1 MAFSYHNYT
10 GDNTTTQFSI
20 PFTYQDTAEISVTV
34 DGVAET
40 GLTFPSSSTVELT
53 SAPASGTLVQV
64 RRTTDLAARAVDF
77 ASGSVLTEED
87 LDDSNIQV
95 FHAAQEAID
104 TSNDSIFLDTDDKW
118 EANSKVI
125 KNVGT
130 PVSNTDAATKAYA
143 DGISSAAATA
153 AVTAANA
160 AVTAATGAIVPDATK
175 LAIHPIGTQYT
186 LSDGVTT
193 DYSAKHYANEA
204 ATEATAAAADVVLTN
219 ADVVTTAAAV
229 TAAESARDAT
239 LAAYDNFDDR
249 YLGVFTT
256 ANEPVV
262 DNDGNALVAGSLYF
276 NSTDSAMKVYTGSA
290 WVAAYVSG
298 VGFLAS
304 ASNLSDVADAPTSIA
319 NLGGLPTAGGTM
331 TGDINFSDNDKAIFG
346 AGSDLQIY
354 HNSANNRSF
363 ITESGAGAFV
373 IQGENLI
380 LEETGGNN
388 YIQATAGG
396 AVQVYHNGSEKLA
409 TTATGVTVTGTA
421 VATTSTASITG
432 NTTLDFAANQ
442 NFVLTLTGAVTLDN
456 PTTEQVGQSGFITFI
471 QGGSGSYTVSLGTDY
486 ESAGGA
492 GLTLSTAVGATDI
505 VPYVVAASGRILLGT
520 PQLAF
525 A

>member
-1 MAFSYHNYT
+1 MALSYQNYT
-10 GDNTTTQFSI
+10 GDNATTQFSI

-40 GLTFPSSSTVELT
+40 GLTFPSSSTVQLT
-53 SAPASGTLVQV
+53 SAPATGTLVQV
-64 RRTTDLAARAVDF
+64 RRSTDLTARAVDF

-87 LDDSNIQV
+87 LDDSAIQV
-95 FHAAQEAID
+95 FHAAQESAD
-104 TSNDSIFLDTDDKW
+104 RSADAVALDTDNKW
-118 EANSKVI
+118 DAQGNVI

-130 PVSNTDAATKAYA
+130 PIANDDAATKAYA
-143 DGISSAAATA
+143 DGISSAAASA

-160 AVTAATGAIVPDATK
+160 AVTAATGAIIPDATK
-175 LAIHPIGTQYT
+175 IVLHPINTQYT
-186 LSDGVTT
+186 LSDGITT
-193 DYSAKHYANEA
+193 DYSAKHYANLA
-204 ATEATAAAADVVLTN
+204 STNAGLTAADLLLTN
-219 ADVVTTAAAV
+219 ADVVSANAAV
-229 TAAESARDAT
+229 TAAESARDTA

-256 ANEPVV
+256 ANEPLV
-262 DNDGNALVAGSLYF
+262 DNDGDPLAAGMLYF

-298 VGFLAS
+298 SGFLA
-304 ASNLSDVADAPTSIA
+304 VT
-319 NLGGLPTAGGTM
+319 GGTM
-331 TGDINFSDNDKAIFG
+331 TGDINFGDNIKTNYG
-346 AGSDLQIY
+346 SAGLEIY
-354 HNSANNRSF
+354 NNGLDSYVR
-363 ITESGAGAFV
+363 
-373 IQGENLI
+373 
-380 LEETGGNN
+380 NN
-388 YIQATAGG
+388 YVGRTVNLEGDVVRVG
-396 AVQVYHNGSEKLA
+396 N
-409 TTATGVTVTGTA
+409 TTGVTYVEGTNAGAVDLYHDNIKKMETTAAGITISGTA

-432 NTTLDFAANQ
+432 NTALDFAANQ

-486 ESAGGA
+486 ETAAGA
-492 GLTLSTAVGATDI
+492 GLTLSTAVGSTDI

>member
-1 MAFSYHNYT
+1 MAFSYQNYT
-10 GDNTTTQFSI
+10 GDNATTQFSI

-34 DGVAET
+34 NGVAET
-40 GLTFPSSSTVELT
+40 GLTFPSSSTVLLT
-53 SAPASGTLVQV
+53 SAPATGTLVQV
-64 RRTTDLAARAVDF
+64 RRTTALASRAVDF

-104 TSNDSIFLDTDDKW
+104 RSLDSIALGNDDTWDA
-118 EANSKVI
+118 ESHRI
-125 KNVGT
+125 RNVGT
-130 PVSNTDAATKAYA
+130 PVATTDAATKAYA

-153 AVTAANA
+153 AVTAASA
-160 AVTAATGAIVPDATK
+160 AVTAATGAIIPDATK

-204 ATEATAAAADVVLTN
+204 ATEATNAGTQATNATTQATAAAASAVV
-219 ADVVTTAAAV
+219 AQ
-229 TAAESARDAT
+229 AAEASA
-239 LAAYDNFDDR
+239 LAAFDSFDDR

-276 NSTDSAMKVYTGSA
+276 NSTDGAMKVYTGSA

-298 VGFLAS
+298 AGYLA
-304 ASNLSDVADAPTSIA
+304 ASNNLSDVADAPTSIA

-331 TGDINFSDNDKAIFG
+331 TGDINFGDNNKAIFG
-346 AGSDLQIY
+346 ASNDLQIY
-354 HNSANNRSF
+354 HDASDSIIADVGTGNLRL
-363 ITESGAGAFV
+363 
-373 IQGENLI
+373 QGENIYLM
-380 LEETGGNN
+380 N
-388 YIQATAGG
+388 TAGTELKIR
-396 AVQVYHNGSEKLA
+396 ADDDSFVKLYFDNGEKLA

>member
-1 MAFSYHNYT
+1 MAFSYQNYT
-10 GDNTTTQFSI
+10 GDNATTQFSI

-34 DGVAET
+34 NGVAET
-40 GLTFPSSSTVELT
+40 GLTFPSSSTVLLT
-53 SAPASGTLVQV
+53 SAPATGTLVQV
-64 RRTTDLAARAVDF
+64 RRTTALASRAVDF

-104 TSNDSIFLDTDDKW
+104 IAGDSIFLDTDDKW
-118 EANSKVI
+118 EASSKVI

-130 PVSNTDAATKAYA
+130 PIANTDAATKAYA
-143 DGISSAAATA
+143 DGISSAAASA

-160 AVTAATGAIVPDATK
+160 AVTAATGAIIPDATK
-175 LAIHPIGTQYT
+175 IVLHPINTQYT

-193 DYSAKHYANEA
+193 DYSAKHYANLA
-204 ATEATAAAADVVLTN
+204 STNAGLTAADLLLTN
-219 ADVVTTAAAV
+219 ADVVSANAAV
-229 TAAESARDAT
+229 TAAENARDVT

-256 ANEPVV
+256 AAEPVV

-276 NSTDSAMKVYTGSA
+276 NSTDGAMKVYTGSA

-298 VGFLAS
+298 AGFLA
-304 ASNLSDVADAPTSIA
+304 
-319 NLGGLPTAGGTM
+319 TAGGTM
-331 TGDINFSDNDKAIFG
+331 TGDINFGDNIKTNYG
-346 AGSDLQIY
+346 TAGLEIY
-354 HNSANNRSF
+354 NNGLDSYVR
-363 ITESGAGAFV
+363 
-373 IQGENLI
+373 
-380 LEETGGNN
+380 NN
-388 YIQATAGG
+388 YVGRTVNLEGETVRIGNT
-396 AVQVYHNGSEKLA
+396 
-409 TTATGVTVTGTA
+409 TGVTYVEGTNAGAVDLYHDNIKKMETTAAGITISGTA
-421 VATTSTASITG
+421 VATTEIASVTG
-432 NTTLDFAANQ
+432 NKTPDLAANQ

-486 ESAGGA
+486 ETAAGA
-492 GLTLSTAVGATDI
+492 GLTLSTAVGSTDI

>member
-1 MAFSYHNYT
+1 MAFSYQNYT
-10 GDNTTTQFSI
+10 GDNATTQFSI
-20 PFTYQDTAEISVTV
+20 PFTYQNTAEISVTV
-34 DGVAET
+34 NGVAET
-40 GLTFPSSSTVELT
+40 GLTFPSSSTVLLT
-53 SAPASGTLVQV
+53 SAPATGTLVQV
-64 RRTTDLAARAVDF
+64 RRTTALASRAVDF

-104 TSNDSIFLDTDDKW
+104 IAGDSIFLDTDDKW
-118 EANSKVI
+118 EASNKVI

-130 PVSNTDAATKAYA
+130 PAASTDAATKGYA
-143 DGISSAAATA
+143 DGISAAAATA
-153 AVTAANA
+153 AVAAASA
-160 AVTAATGAIVPDATK
+160 AVTAATGAIIPDATK
-175 LAIHPIGTQYT
+175 LAIHPVGTQYT

-204 ATEATAAAADVVLTN
+204 ATEATNAGTQATNATTQATAAAASAVV
-219 ADVVTTAAAV
+219 AQ
-229 TAAESARDAT
+229 AAEASA
-239 LAAYDNFDDR
+239 LAAFDSFDDR

-256 ANEPVV
+256 ALEPVV

-276 NSTDSAMKVYTGSA
+276 NSTDGAMKVYTGVA

-298 VGFLAS
+298 AGYLA
-304 ASNLSDVADAPTSIA
+304 T
-319 NLGGLPTAGGTM
+319 TGGTM
-331 TGDINFSDNDKAIFG
+331 TGDINYGDSVKANFG
-346 AGSDLQIY
+346 AGNDLQIY
-354 HNSANNRSF
+354 HDGGSSWVSDVGVGNLKLSSD
-363 ITESGAGAFV
+363 GAGVFLQKGATEFM
-373 IQGENLI
+373 GEFL
-380 LEETGGNN
+380 TD
-388 YIQATAGG
+388 G
-396 AVQVYHNGSEKLA
+396 AVRLYYDNAAKFE
-409 TTATGVTVTGTA
+409 TTATGVSVTGTA

>member
-1 MAFSYHNYT
+1 MAFSYQNYT
-10 GDNTTTQFSI
+10 GDNATTQFSI

-34 DGVAET
+34 NGVAET
-40 GLTFPSSSTVELT
+40 GLTFPSSSTVLLT
-53 SAPASGTLVQV
+53 SAPATGTLVQV
-64 RRTTDLAARAVDF
+64 RRTTALASRAVDF

-104 TSNDSIFLDTDDKW
+104 IAGDSIFLDTDDKW
-118 EANSKVI
+118 EASSKVI

-130 PVSNTDAATKAYA
+130 PVASTDAATKDYA

-153 AVTAANA
+153 AVAAASA
-160 AVTAATGAIVPDATK
+160 AVTAATGAIIPDATK
-175 LAIHPIGTQYT
+175 LAIHPVGTQYT

-204 ATEATAAAADVVLTN
+204 ATEATNAGTQATNATTQATAAAASAVV
-219 ADVVTTAAAV
+219 AQ
-229 TAAESARDAT
+229 AAEASA
-239 LAAYDNFDDR
+239 LAAFDSFDDR

-256 ANEPVV
+256 ALEPVV

-276 NSTDSAMKVYTGSA
+276 NSTDGAMKVYTGSA

-298 VGFLAS
+298 AGYLA
-304 ASNLSDVADAPTSIA
+304 ASNNLSDVADAPTSIA

-331 TGDINFSDNDKAIFG
+331 TGDINFGDNIKTNYGSAGLEIYNNGLDSYVRNNYVGRTVNLEGDVVRVGNTTGVTYVEGTNAG
-346 AGSDLQIY
+346 AVDLY
-354 HNSANNRSF
+354 HN
-363 ITESGAGAFV
+363 
-373 IQGENLI
+373 NLKKM
-380 LEETGGNN
+380 E
-388 YIQATAGG
+388 
-396 AVQVYHNGSEKLA
+396 

>member
-1 MAFSYHNYT
+1 MALSYQNYT
-10 GDNTTTQFSI
+10 GDNATTQFSI
-20 PFTYQDTAEISVTV
+20 PFTYQDTSEISVTV

-40 GLTFPSSSTVELT
+40 GLTFPSSSTVLLT
-53 SAPASGTLVQV
+53 SPPAIGTLVQV
-64 RRTTDLAARAVDF
+64 RRTTALASRAVDF

-104 TSNDSIFLDTDDKW
+104 IAGDSIFLDTDDKW
-118 EANSKVI
+118 EANNKVI

-130 PVSNTDAATKAYA
+130 PIANTDGATKAYA
-143 DGISSAAATA
+143 DGISSAAASA
-153 AVTAANA
+153 AVAAANA
-160 AVTAATGAIVPDATK
+160 AVTAATGAIIPDATK
-175 LAIHPIGTQYT
+175 IVLHPINTQYT
-186 LSDGVTT
+186 LSDGITT
-193 DYSAKHYANEA
+193 DFSAKHYANVA
-204 ATEATAAAADVVLTN
+204 STNAGLTAADLVLTN
-219 ADVVTTAAAV
+219 ADVVSANAAV
-229 TAAESARDAT
+229 TAAENARDVT

-256 ANEPVV
+256 ALQPVV

-276 NSTDSAMKVYTGSA
+276 NSTDGAMKVYTGSL

-304 ASNLSDVADAPTSIA
+304 ASNLSDVADAATSIA
-319 NLGGLPTAGGTM
+319 NIGGLPTAGGTM
-331 TGDINFSDNDKAIFG
+331 TGDINFGDNVKANFG

-354 HNSANNRSF
+354 HDSTNSYVDDAGQ
-363 ITESGAGAFV
+363 GALFLRGNQVV
-373 IQGENLI
+373 IGKY
-380 LEETGGNN
+380 TGDFMVN
-388 YIQATAGG
+388 ATADH
-396 AVQVYHNGSEKLA
+396 AVQLYYDNAEKLA
-409 TTATGVTVTGTA
+409 TTATGVTITGTA
-421 VATTSTASITG
+421 VATTQTASVTG
-432 NTTLDFAANQ
+432 STTLNFAANQ

-486 ESAGGA
+486 ETAAGA
-492 GLTLSTAVGATDI
+492 GLTLSTAVGSTDI

>member
-1 MAFSYHNYT
+1 MAFSYQNYT
-10 GDNTTTQFSI
+10 GDNATTQFSI

-34 DGVAET
+34 NGVAET
-40 GLTFPSSSTVELT
+40 GLTFPSSSTVLLT
-53 SAPASGTLVQV
+53 SAPATGTLVQV
-64 RRTTDLAARAVDF
+64 RRTTALASRAVDF

-104 TSNDSIFLDTDDKW
+104 IAGDSIFLDADDKW
-118 EANSKVI
+118 EASSKVI

-130 PVSNTDAATKAYA
+130 PAASTDAATKGYA
-143 DGISSAAATA
+143 DGISAAAATA

-160 AVTAATGAIVPDATK
+160 AVTAATGAIIPDATK
-175 LAIHPIGTQYT
+175 LAIHPVGTQYT

-204 ATEATAAAADVVLTN
+204 ATEATNAGTQATNATTQATAAAASAVV
-219 ADVVTTAAAV
+219 AQ
-229 TAAESARDAT
+229 AAEASA
-239 LAAYDNFDDR
+239 LAAFDSFDDR

-256 ANEPVV
+256 ALEPVV

-276 NSTDSAMKVYTGSA
+276 NSTDGAMKVYTGVA

-298 VGFLAS
+298 AGYLA
-304 ASNLSDVADAPTSIA
+304 AANNLSDVADAPTSIA

-331 TGDINFSDNDKAIFG
+331 TGNINYGDSVKANFG
-346 AGSDLQIY
+346 ASNDLQIY
-354 HNSANNRSF
+354 HDGSNSWINEVG
-363 ITESGAGAFV
+363 TG
-373 IQGENLI
+373 QLI
-380 LEETGGNN
+380 LAGEDVRITTPNAGEFM
-388 YIQATAGG
+388 ATFGVNG
-396 AVQVYHNGSEKLA
+396 AATLYYDNAAKLA

>member
-1 MAFSYHNYT
+1 MAFSYQNYT
-10 GDNTTTQFSI
+10 GDNATTQFSI

-34 DGVAET
+34 NGVAET
-40 GLTFPSSSTVELT
+40 GLTFPSSSTVLLT
-53 SAPASGTLVQV
+53 SAPATGTLVQV
-64 RRTTDLAARAVDF
+64 RRTTALASRAVDF

-104 TSNDSIFLDTDDKW
+104 IAGDSIFLDTDDKW
-118 EANSKVI
+118 EASSKVI

-130 PVSNTDAATKAYA
+130 PIANTDAATKAYA
-143 DGISSAAATA
+143 DGISSAAASA

-160 AVTAATGAIVPDATK
+160 AVTAATGAIIPDATK
-175 LAIHPIGTQYT
+175 IVLHPINTQYT
-186 LSDGVTT
+186 LSDGITT
-193 DYSAKHYANEA
+193 DYSAKHYANVA
-204 ATEATAAAADVVLTN
+204 STNAGLTAADLLLTN
-219 ADVVTTAAAV
+219 ADVVSANAAV
-229 TAAESARDAT
+229 TAAENARDVT

-256 ANEPVV
+256 ANEPLV

-276 NSTDSAMKVYTGSA
+276 NSTDGAMKVYTGSL

-298 VGFLAS
+298 AGFLAS
-304 ASNLSDVADAPTSIA
+304 ASNLSDVADAATSIA
-319 NLGGLPTAGGTM
+319 NIGGLPTAGGTM
-331 TGDINFSDNDKAIFG
+331 TGDINFGDNIKTNYG
-346 AGSDLQIY
+346 TAGLEIY
-354 HNSANNRSF
+354 NNGLDSYVR
-363 ITESGAGAFV
+363 
-373 IQGENLI
+373 
-380 LEETGGNN
+380 NN
-388 YIQATAGG
+388 YVGRTVNLEGEVVRVG
-396 AVQVYHNGSEKLA
+396 N
-409 TTATGVTVTGTA
+409 TTGVTYVEGTNAGAVDLYHNNIKKMETTAAGITISGTA

-432 NTTLDFAANQ
+432 NTALDFAANQ

-486 ESAGGA
+486 ETAAGA
-492 GLTLSTAVGATDI
+492 GLTLSTAVGSTDI

>member
-1 MAFSYHNYT
+1 MAFSYQNYT
-10 GDNTTTQFSI
+10 GDNATTQFSI

-34 DGVAET
+34 NGVAET
-40 GLTFPSSSTVELT
+40 GLTFPSSSTVLLT
-53 SAPASGTLVQV
+53 SAPATGTLVQV
-64 RRTTDLAARAVDF
+64 RRTTALASRAVDF

-104 TSNDSIFLDTDDKW
+104 IAGDSIFLDTDDKW
-118 EANSKVI
+118 EASSKVI

-130 PVSNTDAATKAYA
+130 PIANTDAATKAYA
-143 DGISSAAATA
+143 DGISSAAASA

-160 AVTAATGAIVPDATK
+160 AVTAATGAIIPDATK
-175 LAIHPIGTQYT
+175 IVLHPINTQYT
-186 LSDGVTT
+186 LSDGITT
-193 DYSAKHYANEA
+193 DYSAKHYANIA
-204 ATEATAAAADVVLTN
+204 STNAGLTAADLLLTN
-219 ADVVTTAAAV
+219 ADVVSANAAV
-229 TAAESARDAT
+229 TAAENARDVT

-256 ANEPVV
+256 ANEPLV

-276 NSTDSAMKVYTGSA
+276 NSTDGAMKVYTGSL

-304 ASNLSDVADAPTSIA
+304 ASNLSDVADAATSIA
-319 NLGGLPTAGGTM
+319 NIGGLPTAGGTM
-331 TGDINFSDNDKAIFG
+331 TGDINFGDNIKTNYG
-346 AGSDLQIY
+346 TAGLEIY
-354 HNSANNRSF
+354 NNGLDSYVR
-363 ITESGAGAFV
+363 
-373 IQGENLI
+373 
-380 LEETGGNN
+380 NN
-388 YIQATAGG
+388 YVGRTVNLEGEVVRVG
-396 AVQVYHNGSEKLA
+396 N
-409 TTATGVTVTGTA
+409 TTGVTYVEGTNAGAVDLYHNNIKKMETTAAGITISGTA

-432 NTTLDFAANQ
+432 NTALDFAANQ

-486 ESAGGA
+486 ETAAGA
-492 GLTLSTAVGATDI
+492 GLTLSTAVGSTDI